1 MASDKRLLKV
11 LIAINSV
18 FNDKG
23 LELDQKLQA
32 ILHEIV
38 RCVQAKSGSIMLIK
52 GLKALEVVASTNVEL
67 IGVKQPLDEES
78 PSAWVIKYRAPLYVV
93 NIANSDIFQKRFDHY
108 EGDASFLVPIIVNK
122 KVIGVLSV
130 TDKKGSDR
138 FNEEEQALLVGF
150 ASQIISSIENNR
162 LTASLK
168 RKKQELQKKNRKLK
182 KLETLRKEGYM

>member
-11 LIAINSV
+11 LIAINFV

-38 RCVQAKSGSIMLIK
+38 RCVQAKSGSIMLMK

-78 PSAWVIKYRAPLYVV
+78 PSAWVIKYRAPLYID

-108 EGDASFLVPIIVNK
+108 QDGAFSLVPIIVNK

-130 TDKKGSDR
+130 TDKLGEDVFSK
-138 FNEEEQALLVGF
+138 EERKILLNIAGQVISAL
-150 ASQIISSIENNR
+150 ENQH
-162 LTASLK
+162 LK
-168 RKKQELQKKNRKLK
+168 RKSRTPRQMR
-182 KLETLRKEGYM
+182 T